1 MDLHKWIK
9 RGRNGNYLSKHKIF
23 LNDLTLLKINWNWK
37 TTVIYVKL
45 KIDNKIKIKL
55 KCSNYLEKLFKLL
68 TSLSEKWRKRRQL
81 RSHVLPL
88 KVKSKFVNIVW
99 ATGLALPLT
108 SYMIMDKLLKALKL
122 SFLIEFGFKNC
133 GTYIIFWFFYQI

>member
-1 MDLHKWIK
+1 MIK
-9 RGRNGNYLSKHKIF
+9 KKEEEEEE
-23 LNDLTLLKINWNWK
+23 D
-37 TTVIYVKL
+37 